1 MIVLGR
7 LILSAM
13 VEIILN
19 AFNKVL
25 SEVACRL
32 CSEEYLMRRLLFLE
46 ICKVL
51 TKISYAYNPFAIF
64 LTDTKE
70 V

>member
-1 MIVLGR
+1 
-7 LILSAM
+7 
-13 VEIILN
+13 
-19 AFNKVL
+19 
-25 SEVACRL
+25 
-32 CSEEYLMRRLLFLE
+32 MRRLLFRE